1 MSQTTD
7 TQQDDI
13 LATLSDMAKVRVML
27 DPAIAAEIDRF
38 ESHIQN
44 YLDGRLDEE
53 VFRPI
58 RLTNGIYG
66 IRQGNNLQM
75 VRVKIPQGRLNP
87 TQLRTL
93 GYIASEYSRGF
104 GHVTTRQNVQF
115 HFVRLERCADVMRI
129 VNAVGLT
136 TREACGDTV
145 RNITG
150 CPLAGVCPLEKA
162 DISAWARSATDYFL
176 RHPISQRL
184 PRKFKIAFSGCEK
197 DCAAGS
203 INDIGVIA
211 TKTDD
216 GRFGFKL
223 LVGGGLGAN
232 PHPALLLE
240 EFTPPEDLILT
251 MEAILRVFDRH
262 GNRQNKLRARMKWLV
277 QTIGFDEFKK
287 AVFDEREKLRSV
299 VGERTPSV
307 IPSQVFESGPAA
319 FGELGPLSEELPK
332 SWGNGSRLE
341 RFSEPT
347 FEEWRRSNVVAQRQ
361 SGRYAA
367 YVSLP
372 IGDVTAAQFGVLAD
386 LCERFGEG
394 ELRATIR
401 QNLVFRHLLEDDL
414 EPLYEA
420 LAAAGLGNI
429 EAERVSD
436 VVACPGADTCNLA
449 VTQSRGLAKA
459 IRNELIAAGLA
470 DVPGVRINI
479 SGCSNSCGQHH
490 LGDIGFMGLEKR
502 MDGNSAPGCQ
512 LMLGGGV
519 IEAGQVRFGKRGL
532 KLSAKRAPQV
542 VRAIV
547 ERYASERQAGQNFRS
562 WLETVGIDSI
572 QAQVEELGKLRPYA
586 EAPDDYVDWDEEVP
600 FQVKLGR
607 GECMT

>member
-1 MSQTTD
+1 MAATD
-7 TQQDDI
+7 IGEDVITDP
-13 LATLSDMAKVRVML
+13 AAAAAKL
-27 DPAIAAEIDRF
+27 DPAIAEEIDRF
-38 ESHIQN
+38 EAHIRN
-44 YLDGRLDEE
+44 YLEGKLDEE

-75 VRVKIPQGRLNP
+75 VRVKVPQGRLNP
-87 TQLRTL
+87 TQLETL
-93 GYIASEYSRGF
+93 GHIAEEYSRGF

-115 HFVRLERCADVMRI
+115 HFVRLERCPDVMRI

-162 DISAWARSATDYFL
+162 DISAWARAATNYFL

-184 PRKFKIAFSGCEK
+184 PRKFKISFSGCEK
-197 DCAAGS
+197 DCAAGT

-216 GRFGFKL
+216 GRFGFKIL
-223 LVGGGLGAN
+223 AGGGLGAN
-232 PHPALLLE
+232 PHPAALLE
-240 EFTPPEDLILT
+240 DFTPPEDLILT
-251 MEAILRVFDRH
+251 MEAILRVFDRA
-262 GNRQNKLRARMKWLV
+262 GNRKNKLRARMKWLV
-277 QTIGFDEFKK
+277 QSMGFDEFRA

-307 IPSQVFESGPAA
+307 IPESVRAAAPQA
-319 FGELGPLSEELPK
+319 FGELGPLGDSASLP
-332 SWGNGSRLE
+332 GSGSPDGQRID
-341 RFSEPT
+341 RFFEPT
-347 FEEWRRSNVVAQRQ
+347 FEDWRASNVVAQRQ
-361 SGRYAA
+361 PGRFAA

-372 IGDVTAAQFGVLAD
+372 IGDVTADQFRILAD
-386 LCERFGEG
+386 LCRRYGEG

-401 QNLVFRHLLEDDL
+401 QNLVFRHLEESDL
-414 EPLYEA
+414 QPLYEE
-420 LAAAGLGNI
+420 LKAAGLGNI

-459 IRNELIAAGLA
+459 IRSELIEAGLA
-470 DVPGVRINI
+470 DVTGIRINI

-502 MDGNSAPGCQ
+502 MDGNSAPGAQ

-519 IEAGQVRFGKRGL
+519 IEAGQVRFGKRSL
-532 KLSAKRAPQV
+532 KLSAKRAPKV
-542 VRAIV
+542 VRHIV
-547 ERYASERQAGQNFRS
+547 EKYASEREPGQDFRS
-562 WLETVGIDSI
+562 WLSQVGIETI
-572 QAQVEELGKLRPYA
+572 EAEVEEIGRLRPYA
-586 EAPDDYVDWDEEVP
+586 EAPEDYIDWDEDVQ